1 MGAIFTFTEA
11 LKYEKKVMN
20 MLKNKKILLGVSGG
34 IAAFKSAALT
44 SKLVQAGAE
53 VRVVMSES
61 ATKFVTPMTFQA
73 LSHYEVYTDT
83 FTENNPENISHIH
96 LADWADLVVIA
107 PATANTI
114 GKIANGLADNMLTS
128 TILASKAPLFI
139 FPAMNSHM
147 LENKAVARN
156 IEILKM
162 DGYHIFESDFGY
174 LAEGY
179 AGKGRM
185 QEPESIISQIENF
198 FDSNLLFAGKKVLI
212 TAGPT
217 IEKIDPVR
225 FISNFSSGKM
235 GYALA
240 VEAKK
245 MGAEVTLV
253 SGPVHLAPLTGIRTI
268 SIHSAAEM
276 FDAVIDQFDSVDVVI
291 GAAAVAD
298 YSPNFSEM
306 KIKKNNDEL
315 TIELHK
321 TTDIIKTLGDKK
333 TKQFIVGFAAETN
346 DMDENAKGKLVRKNA
361 DLFVAN
367 DVTRDGAGF
376 NTDTN
381 IVTIFS
387 NDAKPIKLPLMSKN
401 EVARE
406 ILQQIA
412 TRLN

>member
-20 MLKNKKILLGVSGG
+20 MLKNKKILLGISGG

-53 VRVVMSES
+53 VRVMMSES
-61 ATKFVTPMTFQA
+61 AAKFVTPMTFQA
-73 LSHYEVYTDT
+73 LSHHEVYTDT
-83 FTENNPENISHIH
+83 FTENNPKNISHIH

-114 GKIANGLADNMLTS
+114 GKIANGFADNMLTS

-147 LENKAVARN
+147 LENKAVTRN
-156 IEILKM
+156 IEVLKK
-162 DGYHIFESDFGY
+162 DGYYVFDSDFGY

-179 AGKGRM
+179 TGKGRM
-185 QEPESIISQIENF
+185 QEPENIISQIEMF
-198 FDSNLLFAGKKVLI
+198 FNSKLFLAGKKLLI

-225 FISNFSSGKM
+225 YISNFSSGKM

-240 VEAKK
+240 VEAQK

-253 SGPVHLAPLTGIRTI
+253 SGPVQLAPPAGVRTI

-276 FDAVIDQFDSVDVVI
+276 FDTVMAQFADVDVVI

-298 YSPNFSEM
+298 YSPNFSDK

-321 TTDIIKTLGDKK
+321 TTDIIKTLGEKK
-333 TKQFIVGFAAETN
+333 SKQFIVGFAAETN

-361 DLFVAN
+361 DLIVAN
-367 DVTRDGAGF
+367 DVTRSGAGF

-387 NDAKPIKLPLMSKN
+387 NDAEPIQLQLMSKN

-406 ILQQIA
+406 ILKQIA
-412 TRLN
+412 NRLK